1 MRIKFIFLLTVIFV
15 IGNLNNVGYSQETQP
30 RLSLNEGPIENRFNY
45 VIRNASDYEDSKV
58 VKSWWLYRL
67 KSNVLDSLKSL
78 KDSINNAYIVIAGKD
93 LQIDSLENDLLS
105 VHEKL
110 GTAVDEKNTL
120 SLFGIN
126 MSKALYNSILW
137 TIIGG
142 LVIALIIFIVLF
154 KRSNHVTRI
163 SKSDLAELKD
173 EFEAFRKRALERE
186 QQIARELYDEVRKY
200 KKKLGEL

>member
-1 MRIKFIFLLTVIFV
+1 MKKQSLVLLSVFIA
-15 IGNLNNVGYSQETQP
+15 GNLISQSIYSQETQP
-30 RLSLNEGPIENRFNY
+30 KLSLNEGPIENRFNY
-45 VIRNASDYEDSKV
+45 VIKNASDYEDSKV

-67 KSNVLDSLKSL
+67 KSSVLDSLKSL
-78 KDSINNAYIVIAGKD
+78 KDSINDAQLIITGKD
-93 LQIDSLENDLLS
+93 FQIDSLKSDIQVAN
-105 VHEKL
+105 EKL
-110 GTAVDEKNTL
+110 SNAVDAKNSLTL
-120 SLFGIN
+120 LGIN
-126 MSKALYNSILW
+126 LSKTLYNTILW
-137 TIIGG
+137 TIIAG
-142 LVIALIIFIVLF
+142 LFFVLVIFIVLF